1 MSSNLSTSTTNPQL
15 RSHRATQLGSLWS
28 HMFEDKPRQRCSSSN
43 PRRKPRMKKF
53 LAQPFAGPSL
63 VTILMQMLRK
73 RRQPGLLCLVE
84 EDNPSLLLT
93 WIAERCAVWRWWASW
108 SGQSSEQCHYR
119 TWLQEEKACPS
130 LSARVHGDTPLHITK
145 SEATHGATTGDDT
158 DHQELAEERGDEC

>member
-63 VTILMQMLRK
+63 VTILMQMLRR
-73 RRQPGLLCLVE
+73 RRQPQLHLVE
-84 EDNPSLLLT
+84 ETIHPFCWSDSGEVCSPGDDKQADMTELRAMLLSNL
-93 WIAERCAVWRWWASW
+93 IPKR
-108 SGQSSEQCHYR
+108 
-119 TWLQEEKACPS
+119 EK
-130 LSARVHGDTPLHITK
+130 LSFHISKMHEDTPLHITE
-145 SEATHGATTGDDT
+145 SEATHRAGWGERQWTTRLGNT
-158 DHQELAEERGDEC
+158 L